1 MLTLTRRVGE
11 KILIGGGIEIEVVKI
26 GTWRVQLRINAPSE
40 TKILRQELI
49 PAQCPEI
56 FWQELIPDQCPE
68 ILRAAQEPLIPTQC
82 PEPEN

>member
-49 PAQCPEI
+49 PAQCPEPAADLPTP
-56 FWQELIPDQCPE
+56 FPCPGCWGRGCLDCTWTGE
-68 ILRAAQEPLIPTQC
+68 VQV
-82 PEPEN
+82 